1 MNPLKVAIFLEVRNK
16 HEEANQLSD
25 VQLNNLLFHHPDG
38 LRLSLKGFLVIK
50 TIFTAYSFEIP
61 DTMKSRHNK
70 SLGRMEYPYF
80 FTQKRLIVFSEMDA
94 MVIKLHGGVESFLE
108 AFVS

>member
-25 VQLNNLLFHHPDG
+25 IQLNNLLFHHPDG